1 MSTFTTGNFIRH
13 DDYMTPKYVWEN
25 IKDYIPKD
33 KVIWESFYGDGKSGE
48 YLRELGFDVI
58 HEKIDFFE
66 EDHGEIIVSNP
77 PFTKKKEVFT
87 RLKQLGKPFIMIC
100 PSSMLNTKYIRELFA
115 NDDRFQI
122 IVPCGRINFVK
133 LVDGEVPDE
142 WSDRCNFDCLY
153 YCWKIGLD
161 RDITWL
167 V

>member
-1 MSTFTTGNFIRH
+1 M
-13 DDYMTPKYVWEN
+13 
-25 IKDYIPKD
+25 
-33 KVIWESFYGDGKSGE
+33 
-48 YLRELGFDVI
+48 RELGFDVI

-66 EDHGEIIVSNP
+66 ENHGEIIVSNP

-100 PSSMLNTKYIRELFA
+100 PSSMINTKYIRELFA
-115 NDDRFQI
+115 NDDRLQI
-122 IVPCGRINFVK
+122 IIPRKRINFVK
-133 LVDGEVPDE
+133 LVDGEVRLTD
-142 WSDRCNFDCLY
+142 SDRCNFECLY